1 MKIVLAAAAILCGL
15 TSAAGVWAADTI
27 RPGYWESE
35 NRVGVPVGST
45 KIDRRQTDRRCVTE
59 KDVAKVMQGPSN
71 HIYRC
76 EYPEHTAS
84 GGQIS
89 FAGTCVDK
97 KGFRVRISGHGTY
110 TETTLNMSG
119 VVKIGPLDLEAST
132 VAHRLGD
139 VCPPPAP
146 VN

>member
-1 MKIVLAAAAILCGL
+1 MMKTVLAATAILCGVA
-15 TSAAGVWAADTI
+15 TVGAAWAADTI

-35 NRVGVPVGST
+35 NTVGFPIGST
-45 KIDRRQTDRRCVTE
+45 KTDRRCITQ
-59 KDVAKVMQGPSN
+59 KDVAKVMEGPSN

-76 EYPEHTAS
+76 EYPEHSAG

-97 KGFRVRISGHGTY
+97 KGFRVGISGHGTY
-110 TETTLNMSG
+110 TETTLNMSA
-119 VVKIGPLDLEAST
+119 VVKIGPLGVEAST